1 MIVRVLTRIL
11 LVLSLVCQKSV
22 TVEHKEILMMQDT
35 MDAPQN
41 DMASDAYLKQLKETF
56 EQMPNDIVL
65 YLFTAKG
72 HEDAFTHANRQV
84 IRAFRELS
92 SKIILREYDLDHE
105 LAKKWNITS
114 SPTLLI
120 APEQYS
126 IRWLGAPMGE
136 EARTFLELLILVGL
150 GKSQL
155 SDQSVNVIKKID
167 SPRNVKVFVSP
178 TCPYCPQQAVNA
190 VKAAIELPQFVSLEI
205 IDIQSEPEL
214 ANQYAAQSVPQA
226 FANDVLIGQGAQP
239 EEVFVLSLQKLEP
252 RTIFIP
258 DSDAE
263 LVETDL
269 LIVGGGPAGLTAGI
283 YAVRSGLRAA
293 VVEREALGGQI
304 ATTPIVENYP
314 GFTSVG
320 GKALVDIMVS
330 HALQYVQI
338 FQGEAVVD
346 LQPDK
351 PISVLTTRRK
361 FLTKSVLLATGAT
374 HRHLNVRG
382 ESRLSGRGVSYC
394 STCDGPLFRGK
405 KVVMVGGGNS
415 AVTEALHLFHMG
427 VDVTLIHR
435 RDKLRAQ
442 EFLAKQLAD
451 SNIPVLWDTAIEEI
465 RGEERVEEI
474 LLVNKKTNQTDTFK
488 TDGVFIAIGYSPALE
503 LAEKL
508 GVEVSEDGYIK
519 HDGKHRTN
527 VPGIYSAGDVEGG
540 YKQIVTA
547 SGQGAGAAMTI
558 FEDLI
563 NPYWL
568 N

>member
-1 MIVRVLTRIL
+1 
-11 LVLSLVCQKSV
+11 
-22 TVEHKEILMMQDT
+22 MQDT
-35 MDAPQN
+35 IQTDAPQS
-41 DMASDAYLKQLKETF
+41 DMASQAYLRQLKATF
-56 EQMPNDIVL
+56 EQLPHDIPL
-65 YLFTAKG
+65 YLFTAQG
-72 HEDAFTHANRQV
+72 HEDVFTHANRQV
-84 IRAFRELS
+84 IRAFREIS
-92 SKIILREYDLDHE
+92 HKITLREYNLDHK
-105 LAKKWNITS
+105 LAKKYNITS

-120 APEQYS
+120 APERYS

-136 EARTFLELLILVGL
+136 EARTLLETLMLVGL
-150 GKSQL
+150 GQSHL
-155 SDQSVNVIKKID
+155 SDQSLKVIKNID
-167 SPRNVKVFVSP
+167 SPRNIKVFVSP
-178 TCPYCPQQAVNA
+178 TCPYCPQEAVNA
-190 VKAAIELPQFVSLEI
+190 VKAAVEMPELISLEI
-205 IDIQSEPEL
+205 IDIQCEPEL

-226 FANDVLIGQGAQP
+226 FANDILIGQGAQP
-239 EEVFVLSLQKLEP
+239 EEVFILSLQKLEAQ
-252 RTIFIP
+252 TIFIP

-269 LIVGGGPAGLTAGI
+269 VIIGGGPAGLTAGI
-283 YAVRSGLRAA
+283 YSVRSGLRTA
-293 VVEREALGGQI
+293 VVEREALGGQV

-320 GKALVDIMVS
+320 GKTLVDIMVS

-346 LQPDK
+346 VQPGK
-351 PISVLTTRRK
+351 PITVLTNRRK
-361 FLTKSVLLATGAT
+361 FLTKSVLLSTGAV
-374 HRHLNVRG
+374 HRHLGVPG

-435 RDKLRAQ
+435 RENLRAQ
-442 EFLAKQLAD
+442 DFLAKQLAD
-451 SNIPVLWDTAIEEI
+451 NNIPVLWSTEIKEI
-465 RGEERVEEI
+465 RGEQRVEEI
-474 LLVNKKTNQTDTFK
+474 LLLNNKSGETSTFK
-488 TDGVFIAIGYSPALE
+488 TDGVFIAIGYTPAVE

-508 GVEVSEDGYIK
+508 GLEVNADGYIK

-527 VPGIYSAGDVEGG
+527 VPGVYSAGDVEGG

-547 SGQGAGAAMTI
+547 SGQGAEAAMTI

-568 N
+568 K

>member
-1 MIVRVLTRIL
+1 
-11 LVLSLVCQKSV
+11 
-22 TVEHKEILMMQDT
+22 MMQDA
-35 MDAPQN
+35 MDAPQS

-92 SKIILREYDLDHE
+92 SKIILWEYDLDHE

-320 GKALVDIMVS
+320 GKTLVDIMVS

-361 FLTKSVLLATGAT
+361 FITKSVLLATGAI

-435 RDKLRAQ
+435 RNKLRAQ

>member
-1 MIVRVLTRIL
+1 
-11 LVLSLVCQKSV
+11 
-22 TVEHKEILMMQDT
+22 MMQDA
-35 MDAPQN
+35 MDAPQS

-105 LAKKWNITS
+105 LAQKWNITS

-320 GKALVDIMVS
+320 GKTLVDIMVS

-442 EFLAKQLAD
+442 DFLAKQLAD

>member
-1 MIVRVLTRIL
+1 
-11 LVLSLVCQKSV
+11 
-22 TVEHKEILMMQDT
+22 MQDTT
-35 MDAPQN
+35 MDAPQS
-41 DMASDAYLKQLKETF
+41 DMAGDAYLRQLKATF
-56 EQMPNDIVL
+56 EQLPNDINL

-72 HEDAFTHANRQV
+72 HEDAFTNANHQV

-92 SKIILREYDLDHE
+92 TKISLREYDLDHE
-105 LAKKWNITS
+105 LARKWNVTS

-120 APEQYS
+120 APDEYS

-136 EARTFLELLILVGL
+136 EARTFLETLILVGL

-155 SDQSVNVIKKID
+155 SEQSMNVIKKID
-167 SPRNVKVFVSP
+167 SPRNIKVFVSP

-190 VKAAIELPQFVSLEI
+190 VKAAIEMPEYVSLDI
-205 IDIQSEPEL
+205 IDIQCEPEL

-252 RTIFIP
+252 QTIFIP

-293 VVEREALGGQI
+293 IVERDALGGQV

-320 GKALVDIMVS
+320 GKTLVDIMVS

-338 FQGEAVVD
+338 FQGEAVVE

-351 PISVLTTRRK
+351 PISAVTSRRK

-374 HRHLNVRG
+374 HQHLNVPG
-382 ESRLSGRGVSYC
+382 ESRLAGRGVSYC
-394 STCDGPLFRGK
+394 STCDGPLFKGK

-415 AVTEALHLFHMG
+415 AVTEALHLYQMG

-442 EFLAKQLAD
+442 DVLAKQLTD
-451 SNIPVLWDTAIEEI
+451 NNIPVLWDTEVKEI
-465 RGEERVEEI
+465 RGQERVEEI
-474 LLVNKKTNQTDTFK
+474 LIINNKTEKTDSFK
-488 TDGVFIAIGYSPALE
+488 TDGVFIAIGYTPALE

-508 GVEVSEDGYIK
+508 GVEISPDGYIK

-547 SGQGAGAAMTI
+547 SGQGAEAAMTI

>member
-1 MIVRVLTRIL
+1 
-11 LVLSLVCQKSV
+11 
-22 TVEHKEILMMQDT
+22 MMQDT
-35 MDAPQN
+35 MDAPQS
-41 DMASDAYLKQLKETF
+41 DMASDAYLKQLKATF
-56 EQMPNDIVL
+56 EQLPNDIVL

-92 SKIILREYDLDHE
+92 AKITLQEYDLDHE

-155 SDQSVNVIKKID
+155 SDQSLNVIKKID

-190 VKAAIELPQFVSLEI
+190 VKAAIELPEYVSLEI
-205 IDIQSEPEL
+205 IDIQSEPEI

-252 RTIFIP
+252 QTIFIP

-320 GKALVDIMVS
+320 GKTLVDIMVS

-474 LLVNKKTNQTDTFK
+474 LLVNKKTNQIDTFK